1 MRKLLLTI
9 FAAGTVL
16 WSASAGAIRILD
28 AAPGGGGAP
37 VRQLALLHGLEK
49 GSVKLS
55 VETVSPAEAMKQLE
69 AGKADF
75 ALVTDA
81 RIPKSFAG
89 ERRPYGALAAA
100 VYLSVNNP
108 AAAFTRKQLASIL
121 TAERPE
127 WTAFNGS
134 PTEIHRL
141 GLKPRANG
149 AGLAEAL
156 IDLGGKE
163 PAAGIF
169 RVGSSR
175 ELLLLAGADSEAIA
189 FGLLLPEIPVTVK
202 AAAVDGV
209 RPDPANVASGKYPL
223 SVRCVLLHPKS
234 LSPEAA
240 DFLKRIDSTDFRDL
254 VEEAEMMPLSR

>member
-1 MRKLLLTI
+1 M
-9 FAAGTVL
+9 
-16 WSASAGAIRILD
+16 
-28 AAPGGGGAP
+28 
-37 VRQLALLHGLEK
+37 LHGLEK

-55 VETVSPAEAMKQLE
+55 VETVSPEDAVRQLE

-75 ALVTDA
+75 ALVA
-81 RIPKSFAG
+81 AGRIPKSFTG
-89 ERRPYGALAAA
+89 ERRPYGALTAA
-100 VYLSVNNP
+100 VYLSANNP
-108 AAAFTRKQLASIL
+108 AATFTRKQLASIL

-127 WTAFNGS
+127 WIAFTGS

-141 GLKPRANG
+141 GLRSRANG
-149 AGLAEAL
+149 SGIAEAL

-175 ELLLLAGADSEAIA
+175 ELLLLVGADSEAIA

-209 RPDPANVASGKYPL
+209 RPDPAEVASGKYPL
-223 SVRCVLLHPKS
+223 AVRCELLHRKS
-234 LSPEAA
+234 LSSEAA
-240 DFLKRIDSTDFRDL
+240 EFLKRFDSADFRDL

>member
-1 MRKLLLTI
+1 MRKRLLTI
-9 FAAGTVL
+9 FVAVTAFLAAAGTV
-16 WSASAGAIRILD
+16 RILD
-28 AAPGGGGAP
+28 ATPGGGAP

-49 GSVKLS
+49 GSGKLS
-55 VETVSPAEAMKQLE
+55 VETVSPADAMKQLE

-75 ALVTDA
+75 VLIGEA

-89 ERRPYGALAAA
+89 ARRPYGALAAA
-100 VYLSVNNP
+100 VYLSANNP
-108 AAAFTRKQLASIL
+108 AATFTRKQLASIL

-127 WTAFNGS
+127 WGAYNGF
-134 PTEIHRL
+134 PTEMHRL

-149 AGLAEAL
+149 AGLWSAL
-156 IDLGGKE
+156 IDLGGKKVS
-163 PAAGIF
+163 AGFF

-209 RPDPANVASGKYPL
+209 RPAPAEIASGRYPL
-223 SVRCVLLHPKS
+223 AVRCVLLHGKR
-234 LSPEAA
+234 LSGEAA
-240 DFLKRIDSTDFRDL
+240 EFLKRFDSADFRDL
-254 VEEAEMMPLSR
+254 VEEAEMVPLAP

>member
-9 FAAGTVL
+9 FTAGTVL
-16 WSASAGAIRILD
+16 WSAAVESLRILD
-28 AAPGGGGAP
+28 ATPGGGTP

-55 VETVSPAEAMKQLE
+55 VETVPPEDAVRQLE

-75 ALVTDA
+75 ALVA
-81 RIPKSFAG
+81 AGRIPKSFTG
-89 ERRPYGALAAA
+89 ERRPYGALTAA
-100 VYLSVNNP
+100 VYLSANNP
-108 AAAFTRKQLASIL
+108 AATFTRKQLASIL

-127 WTAFNGS
+127 WTAFTGS

-141 GLKPRANG
+141 GLRSRANG
-149 AGLAEAL
+149 SGIAEAL

-175 ELLLLAGADSEAIA
+175 ELLLLVGADSEAIA

-209 RPDPANVASGKYPL
+209 RPDPAEVASGKYPL
-223 SVRCVLLHPKS
+223 AVRCVLLHRKS
-234 LSPEAA
+234 LSSEAA
-240 DFLKRIDSTDFRDL
+240 EFLKRFDSADFRDL